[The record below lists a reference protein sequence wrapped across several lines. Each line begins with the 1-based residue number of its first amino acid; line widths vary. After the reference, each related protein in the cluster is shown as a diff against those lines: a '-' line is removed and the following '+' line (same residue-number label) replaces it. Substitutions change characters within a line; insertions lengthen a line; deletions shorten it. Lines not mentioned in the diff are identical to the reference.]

1 MSNIISL
8 DQRRRDM
15 ANPDQKLEEMVS
27 YLRKLMEEF
36 ELRME
41 GMEYDM
47 QDIKERIHTLEED

>member
-1 MSNIISL
+1 
-8 DQRRRDM
+8 M
-15 ANPDQKLEEMVS
+15 ANPDQKLEEMVD

-47 QDIKERIHTLEED
+47 QDIKERIHTLEEDG